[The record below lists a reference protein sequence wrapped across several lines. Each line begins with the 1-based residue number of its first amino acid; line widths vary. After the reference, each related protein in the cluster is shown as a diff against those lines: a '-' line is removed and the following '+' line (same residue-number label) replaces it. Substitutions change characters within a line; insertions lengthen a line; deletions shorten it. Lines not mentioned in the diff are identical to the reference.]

1 MTLASKN
8 VCVGLEKWKAT
19 RNGIIG
25 KVLNKIKALLH
36 QVSNL
41 CVIYLMLAVLAKSG
55 SQINKFHSDLL
66 IK

>member
-19 RNGIIG
+19 RNGIIA

-41 CVIYLMLAVLAKSG
+41 CVIYLMLAVLAKSR
-55 SQINKFHSDLL
+55 ITNKQVSF
-66 IK
+66 KVNY